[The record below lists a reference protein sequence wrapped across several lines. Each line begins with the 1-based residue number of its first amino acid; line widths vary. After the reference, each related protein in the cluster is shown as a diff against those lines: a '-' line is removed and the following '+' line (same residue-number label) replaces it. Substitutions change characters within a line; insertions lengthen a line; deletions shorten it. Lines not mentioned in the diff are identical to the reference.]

1 MISLI
6 GVAKHYG
13 GRTLFSGV
21 GLTIGLDERIGLV
34 GPNGSGKTTIL
45 EILAGGIDPDEGE
58 VSRNKRATIGYLTQE
73 VPRGGNRTLLDEM
86 MAGHE
91 RVRRI
96 RDRLDAVEEE
106 MRKEADPVRLEDL
119 AGRHGDLER
128 EFDRAGG
135 YDVPAEAKRI
145 LGGLAF
151 RESDFARPL
160 NEFSGGWLMR
170 LSLARLLLTE
180 PDLLLLDEPTNYLD
194 LDSVIWLE
202 KYLREYAG
210 SMVIVSHDRVLLNRL
225 SQRILEIDR
234 GIVTPYA
241 GNYDSYVKA
250 KRVREEGLE
259 AARKSQE
266 RKIAQTERFIERFR
280 AKNTLAKRVQS
291 RIKAL
296 EKIERI
302 ESPTRSKQ
310 IDFQFP
316 EPPRA
321 GRVPIE
327 LSAVAK
333 AYGENRVYDRLDW
346 KIERGER
353 VVLVGP
359 NGAGKSTL
367 LKILA
372 GVLPVDDGERTLGHN
387 VTAGYYA
394 QHQVEALDYRRT
406 VLDEVMT
413 ATKDLTP
420 QRVRTLLGRFLF
432 TGEDVFKKVEVL
444 SGGEKAR
451 VALAKLLLRPPNL
464 LLLDEPTSHLD
475 IPSRDVLAEALGE
488 YSGSMVMISHDRHF
502 IERLANRVDEV
513 GRGGIRVYLG
523 GYDDY
528 IRRREENLPESAA
541 SPDGGS
547 AGAGGGEETA
557 RKSGGKP
564 KKTKEERRR
573 EAEERNARYRALT
586 PVREEIGALEKEIAD
601 LEGRLAGIEER
612 MADRGFY
619 EGGDGFAET
628 FRVYDELK
636 GEISAKTE
644 RWEELGLRLEALEG
658 ELGERRD

>member
-21 GLTIGLDERIGLV
+21 NVTIGIDERIGLV
-34 GPNGSGKTTIL
+34 GPNGSGKTTVL
-45 EILAGGIDPDEGE
+45 EILAGGIEPDEGE

-73 VPRGGNRTLLDEM
+73 VPRAGNRTLLDEM

-106 MRKEADPVRLEDL
+106 MHEEEDSKRLEEL
-119 AGRHGDLER
+119 AARHGELER

-151 RESDFARPL
+151 RESDFGRPL
-160 NEFSGGWLMR
+160 DEFSGGWLMR
-170 LSLARLLLTE
+170 LALARLLLTE

-225 SQRILEIDR
+225 SERILEIDR
-234 GIVTPYA
+234 GAVTPYT
-241 GNYDSYVKA
+241 GNYDAYVEA
-250 KRVREEGLE
+250 KRVRDEGLE
-259 AARKSQE
+259 VARKSQE

-296 EKIERI
+296 EKIDRI
-302 ESPTRSKQ
+302 EAPTRVRQ
-310 IDFQFP
+310 IDFTFP
-316 EPPRA
+316 DPPRA
-321 GRVPIE
+321 GRIPIE
-327 LSAVAK
+327 LKGVAK
-333 AYGENRVYDRLDW
+333 AYGENRVYDGLEW

-353 VVLVGP
+353 IVLVGA

-372 GVLPVDDGERTLGHN
+372 GVLSVDRGERTLGHN
-387 VTAGYYA
+387 VTIGYYA

-406 VLDEVMT
+406 ILDEVMT
-413 ATKDLTP
+413 ATQGLTP

-432 TGEDVFKKVEVL
+432 SGEDVFKKIEVL

-488 YSGSMVMISHDRHF
+488 YAGSMVMISHDRHF

-513 GRGGIRVYLG
+513 GSGGIHVYLG

-528 IRRREENLPESAA
+528 MRRREAAGSGGAA
-541 SPDGGS
+541 SPDGRARS
-547 AGAGGGEETA
+547 AARGEDTLRKGGG
-557 RKSGGKP
+557 RP

-586 PVREEIGALEKEIAD
+586 PLREEVGALEREIGE
-601 LEGRLAGIEER
+601 LVSRLAGIETL
-612 MADRGFY
+612 MADRSFY
-619 EGGDGFAET
+619 EKGAGFAEIFRT
-628 FRVYDELK
+628 FNELK
-636 GEISAKTE
+636 AEIASKTE
-644 RWEELGLRLEALEG
+644 RWEELGVRLEALER
-658 ELGERRD
+658 ELG